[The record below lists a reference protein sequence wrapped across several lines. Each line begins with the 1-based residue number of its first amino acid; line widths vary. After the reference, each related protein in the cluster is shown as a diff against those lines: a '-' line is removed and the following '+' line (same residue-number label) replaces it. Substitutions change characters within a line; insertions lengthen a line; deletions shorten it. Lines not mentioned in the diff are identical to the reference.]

1 MMTGSNDIL
10 SKTKAKFFK
19 TQKTTTKKYVGIGHH
34 TVDVRMIEKL
44 R

>member
-19 TQKTTTKKYVGIGHH
+19 TQKTAKKKICGNLTPHS
-34 TVDVRMIEKL
+34 
-44 R
+44 